1 MQHEN
6 RLWVSPAIIFPLF
19 GYSTADLEDVQAAFI
34 LLVIIS

>member
-1 MQHEN
+1 MLHEN
-6 RLWVSPAIIFPLF
+6 RLWVSPAIFPLF